1 MLTNTRKD
9 PQHCSLLEKCKSK
22 LQWDIISHQSEWPS
36 PESLQTVNAGEGVE
50 KRECSCTVCG
60 NANWYSHYG
69 RWFES
74 EVKVKVP
81 QSYPVVSM
89 DYIVHEILQARILEW
104 VAFPF
109 SGGSSPPRD
118 RTRSPALQADSL
130 AAKPQ
135 RKTVWRLLK
144 KLRIKPPYDPAI
156 PLLGIYPEETKI

>member
-1 MLTNTRKD
+1 M
-9 PQHCSLLEKCKSK
+9 
-22 LQWDIISHQSEWPS
+22 
-36 PESLQTVNAGEGVE
+36 
-50 KRECSCTVCG
+50 
-60 NANWYSHYG
+60 
-69 RWFES
+69 
-74 EVKVKVP
+74 KVKVP

-156 PLLGIYPEETKI
+156 PLLGIYPEETKILKDTCIPLFIEALFTIAKIWKQPRYSSRDEWIKKLYIYTMEYYSAIKRNAFEF

>member
-1 MLTNTRKD
+1 MNNEIHVSFSVLVSSGYMPRSGIAGSYGGFIPSETRFLKPD
-9 PQHCSLLEKCKSK
+9 LSATRNL
-22 LQWDIISHQSEWPS
+22 SEWP
-36 PESLQTVNAGEGVE
+36 
-50 KRECSCTVCG
+50 K
-60 NANWYSHYG
+60 
-69 RWFES
+69 
-74 EVKVKVP
+74 
-81 QSYPVVSM
+81 
-89 DYIVHEILQARILEW
+89 ARILEW

>member
-1 MLTNTRKD
+1 MRYHLTPVRMAIIRKSTNSKCWRGCGEKGMLL
-9 PQHCSLLEKCKSK
+9 HCF
-22 LQWDIISHQSEWPS
+22 
-36 PESLQTVNAGEGVE
+36 
-50 KRECSCTVCG
+50 G

-69 RWFES
+69 RWYES

-81 QSYPVVSM
+81 QLCPVVSM

-130 AAKPQ
+130 AAEPQ

-144 KLRIKPPYDPAI
+144 KLGIKPPYDPAI
-156 PLLGIYPEETKI
+156 PLLGMYPEEIKI